1 MKSGNTVTITA
12 ASVSGIAVGHIV
24 TFDSIGGAVE
34 LNTGKYRV
42 ESVNTGANTFTIV
55 NSDATGNCNLY
66 NDFIYLW
73 WYGY

>member
-1 MKSGNTVTITA
+1 M
-12 ASVSGIAVGHIV
+12 SGIAVGHIV

-55 NSDATGNCNLY
+55 NSDATGTAISTMTSYTLVVQLLDNKHLV
-66 NDFIYLW
+66 L
-73 WYGY
+73 